1 MLYSCKDYVCPRCFN
16 TIDKCTC
23 PVQPRELVNIDSGIQ
38 EQIRILNTKGYIT
51 RHCCES
57 HDPEGGI
64 YIAFAKD
71 YGFEK
76 MPSGFFYRK
85 RTNAM
90 YHLYK
95 CKNDM
100 EKFNKDKQDHL
111 DKLLDWCN
119 NLSQVY

>member
-1 MLYSCKDYVCPRCFN
+1 MLYSCKEYVCPRCFN

-23 PVQPRELVNIDSGIQ
+23 DVQPRELINIDSGIQ

-51 RHCCES
+51 RYCCES
-57 HDPEGGI
+57 HNPNDGI
-64 YIAFAKD
+64 YIAFVKE
-71 YGFEK
+71 YGFDN
-76 MPSGFFYRK
+76 MPDGFFYRK
-85 RTNAM
+85 RMKFM

-95 CKNDM
+95 CKMDT
-100 EKFNKDKQDHL
+100 EEFNKNKQAHL